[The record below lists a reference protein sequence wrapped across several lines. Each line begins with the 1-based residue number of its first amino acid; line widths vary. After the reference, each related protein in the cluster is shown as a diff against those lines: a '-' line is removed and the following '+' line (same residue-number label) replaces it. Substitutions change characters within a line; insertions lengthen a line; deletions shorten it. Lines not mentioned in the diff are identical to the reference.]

1 MEGYNKTIVIGRV
14 ADKPILTRIN
24 SVLYADFKLVNTS
37 KDENGNM
44 IPGYHDI
51 KCRGKQAEI
60 VGKNVDKGMLMCVE
74 GSLILKDG
82 DYRDLSSIKAERITF
97 LSIVTKKDNINES
110 VE

>member
-37 KDENGNM
+37 KDADGNM

-82 DYRDLSSIKAERITF
+82 DYRGAPIKAERITF
-97 LSIVTKKDNINES
+97 LSTKKENINES

>member
-1 MEGYNKTIVIGRV
+1 MGYNKTIIIGRV

-24 SVLYADFKLVNTS
+24 SVLYADFKMVNTS

-44 IPGYHDI
+44 TPEYHDI

-60 VGKNVDKGMLMCVE
+60 IAKNVDKGMLMCVE

-82 DYRDLSSIKAERITF
+82 DYRGAQIKAERI
-97 LSIVTKKDNINES
+97 LCL
-110 VE
+110 

>member
-37 KDENGNM
+37 KDADGNM

-82 DYRDLSSIKAERITF
+82 DYRDLSSIKAERILC
-97 LSIVTKKDNINES
+97 LSTKKENINES

>member
-1 MEGYNKTIVIGRV
+1 MEGHNKTIVIGRV

-24 SVLYADFKLVNTS
+24 SVLYADFKLVDIS

-44 IPGYHDI
+44 VPGYHDI

-82 DYRDLSSIKAERITF
+82 DYRGAQIKAERITF
-97 LSIVTKKDNINES
+97 LSTVTKKENINES

>member
-1 MEGYNKTIVIGRV
+1 MEGYNKTIIIGRV

-24 SVLYADFKLVNTS
+24 SVLYADFKLVNIS

-44 IPGYHDI
+44 TPEYHDI

-60 VGKNVDKGMLMCVE
+60 VGKNADKGILMCVE
-74 GSLILKDG
+74 GSLTLKDG

-97 LSIVTKKDNINES
+97 LSTKKENINES

>member
-1 MEGYNKTIVIGRV
+1 MEGYNKTIIIGRV

-44 IPGYHDI
+44 IPEYHNI

-74 GSLILKDG
+74 GSLIIKNG
-82 DYRDLSSIKAERITF
+82 DYRDLVKAERITF
-97 LSIVTKKDNINES
+97 LSTVTKKENINES